1 MEIYKVHYQD
11 RNYKNHE
18 KLFVK
23 LEKAKS
29 YSNEITK
36 KEIGLIYTDQST
48 RMFTREEFE
57 NLRTQNDNNKDFIEV
72 FSYEYPIY
80 KYKIKIFEDDIQT
93 TKINYYYLQEQDN
106 EIEEYEQSLEITITK
121 LEVLE

>member
-11 RNYKNHE
+11 RKYKNHE

-23 LEKAKS
+23 LDKAKS

-36 KEIGLIYTDQST
+36 KEVGLIYTDKNT
-48 RMFTREEFE
+48 RMFTKEEFE
-57 NLRTQNDNNKDFIEV
+57 NLKLLNESNKDFIDV

-93 TKINYYYLQEQDN
+93 TKINYYYLQEEDN
-106 EIEEYEQSLEITITK
+106 KIEEYKRSLDITITK
-121 LEVLE
+121 LDVQE